1 MSGSA
6 AWVVNGEKIPAKAKT
21 LSSLMSF
28 WTSAL
33 PRTGSNWSSS
43 MRSSSLAPPAPPVSL
58 ASVRIAWTP
67 CIMAVPTEPSGPD
80 SGKTPPRRRG
90 AGAVPAGPGGAGGV
104 PGVGAAAAVRP
115 EGAGAEP
122 VEDGRP
128 GGAVAPGDPAPG
140 NPAADDPAPGDPA
153 GPGRPG
159 ADAPAA
165 GSEPFGAPAAAS
177 GVGAPS

>member
-90 AGAVPAGPGGAGGV
+90 AGAVPAGPGGAGGA
-104 PGVGAAAAVRP
+104 PGVGAAAARP
-115 EGAGAEP
+115 EGEGAEP

-128 GGAVAPGDPAPG
+128 GGDAALDDPAPRDPVPGDPT
-140 NPAADDPAPGDPA
+140 ADVPEPAPGDPA
-153 GPGRPG
+153 GPGR
-159 ADAPAA
+159 
-165 GSEPFGAPAAAS
+165 
-177 GVGAPS
+177 